1 MKTCKQKAL
10 EWGISER
17 TVNDLC
23 KKGRI
28 PGAVKNGRRWQIPDE
43 AIKPEDGR
51 ISSGR
56 YVRAR
61 GQEKLRSLPIGISDY
76 ARAQSE
82 YYYVDKTLLIKEF
95 LDKKPMV
102 SLFTRPRRFGK
113 TLNMDMLRCF
123 FEISEEEQLTVLYI
137 LPILVACTQYGCI
150 NPCAAMMYEQGE
162 AQNVAEKRMGD
173 YTVMVFALDIVW

>member
-28 PGAVKNGRRWQIPDE
+28 PGAVKNGGRWQIPDE

-56 YVRAR
+56 YVKTR
-61 GQEKLRSLPIGISDY
+61 GQEKLRRYSISERRGISKVIINM
-76 ARAQSE
+76 RN
-82 YYYVDKTLLIKEF
+82 LIMHGHS
-95 LDKKPMV
+95 LNIIMWIKP
-102 SLFTRPRRFGK
+102 
-113 TLNMDMLRCF
+113 
-123 FEISEEEQLTVLYI
+123 Y
-137 LPILVACTQYGCI
+137 
-150 NPCAAMMYEQGE
+150 
-162 AQNVAEKRMGD
+162 
-173 YTVMVFALDIVW
+173 

>member
-1 MKTCKQKAL
+1 MRTCKQKAL

-28 PGAVKNGRRWQIPDE
+28 PGAVKNGGRWQIPDE

-102 SLFTRPRRFGK
+102 SYRFHAVIFFQERSRITGICLMDFLQASCELHRRAFSA
-113 TLNMDMLRCF
+113 D
-123 FEISEEEQLTVLYI
+123 
-137 LPILVACTQYGCI
+137 
-150 NPCAAMMYEQGE
+150 
-162 AQNVAEKRMGD
+162 
-173 YTVMVFALDIVW
+173 

>member
-56 YVRAR
+56 YVKTR
-61 GQEKLRSLPIGISDY
+61 GPEKLRSLPIGISDY

-102 SLFTRPRRFGK
+102 SYRFHAVI
-113 TLNMDMLRCF
+113 F
-123 FEISEEEQLTVLYI
+123 FRSV
-137 LPILVACTQYGCI
+137 
-150 NPCAAMMYEQGE
+150 QG
-162 AQNVAEKRMGD
+162 
-173 YTVMVFALDIVW
+173 